1 MSQRNIF
8 SAIDIRSDKIICLIA
23 QELEIINRGKILQ
36 LIGIGIS
43 KLPVNCSKPFSLPHT
58 EICDYIKG
66 AITKAEY
73 EANVKI
79 SDVFVSISE
88 NMTSEYIDFN
98 IIKKNNLIE
107 EDHIKS
113 FFKSELFTSLYTKL
127 KEPLHS
133 FPISYR
139 IDNRKSVSDPIGMKA
154 DDLLT
159 KWHIIL
165 VSKNYLEIIYKT
177 FLEMEL
183 NLKQIVSSNYSTSL
197 AVLNEEESDQ
207 GAITIEVQKNKTV
220 LSYTFDSQL
229 IGFDIIRIGT
239 LHFTSDISQVKSVT
253 LAEAESIRKKIDF
266 FNKDKK
272 QDKELDKYYD
282 IYLARAEELTKIIST
297 TVMKSRFNSLVSNS
311 IILTGYGAK
320 SIVIQKLIKN
330 KFTNSSFRLGS
341 TKKINGSKT
350 YLDNPSLTSSFGLLS
365 YATNHDLEGEVSDE
379 NYSKKT
385 ILSII
390 YKFFQNL

>member
-43 KLPVNCSKPFSLPHT
+43 KLPVSCTKPLSLPHE
-58 EICDYIKG
+58 EISNYIRG
-66 AITKAEY
+66 AIKNAEN
-73 EANVKI
+73 EAKVKI
-79 SDVFVSISE
+79 SNVYVSISE
-88 NMTSEYIDFN
+88 NMTSEYINFN
-98 IIKKNNLIE
+98 IVNKNNLIG
-107 EDHIKS
+107 EDHIKD
-113 FFKSELFTSLYTKL
+113 FFRSKLFAGLYTDS

-139 IDNRKSVSDPIGMKA
+139 IDNRKSVSEPIGMKA
-154 DDLLT
+154 KNLLT

-177 FLEMEL
+177 FMEMEL
-183 NLKQIVSSNYSTSL
+183 NLKQIVSSNYSASL
-197 AVLNEEESDQ
+197 AVLTEEESDQ

-239 LHFTSDISQVKSVT
+239 LHFTNDISQVKSVK
-253 LAEAESIRKKIDF
+253 LKEAESIRKKIDSF
-266 FNKDKK
+266 DKNKK
-272 QDKELDKYYD
+272 QNKEIEKYYD
-282 IYLARAEELTKIIST
+282 IYLARAEELAKIILT
-297 TVMKSRFNSLVSNS
+297 TVMKSRFNALVSNS

-320 SIVIQKLIKN
+320 SIIIQKLIKN

-341 TKKINGSKT
+341 TRKINGSKT
-350 YLDNPSLTSSFGLLS
+350 FLDNPSLTSSFGLLS
-365 YATNHDLEGEVSDE
+365 YATNHDLEGEASDE
-379 NYSKKT
+379 NHPKKT
-385 ILSII
+385 ILSTV
-390 YKFFQNL
+390 YKFFLNL

>member
-1 MSQRNIF
+1 MSQRNIL

-43 KLPVNCSKPFSLPHT
+43 KLPVNCTKPLSLPYL
-58 EICDYIKG
+58 EISDYIKG

-88 NMTSEYIDFN
+88 NVTSEYIDYN
-98 IIKKNNLIE
+98 IIKKNNIIE
-107 EDHIKS
+107 EAHIKN
-113 FFKSELFTSLYTKL
+113 FFKSELFISLYTKL

-139 IDNRKSVSDPIGMKA
+139 IDDRKSVSDPIGMKA
-154 DDLLT
+154 DNLLT
-159 KWHIIL
+159 KWHIIS
-165 VSKNYLEIIYKT
+165 VSKTYLEIIYKT
-177 FLEMEL
+177 LLEMEL

-229 IGFDIIRIGT
+229 IGFDIIKIGT
-239 LHFTSDISQVKSVT
+239 LHFTSDISQVKSLT
-253 LAEAESIRKKIDF
+253 LEESERIRKKIDF
-266 FNKDKK
+266 FDKDKK
-272 QDKELDKYYD
+272 KDKELDKYYD
-282 IYLARAEELTKIIST
+282 IYLARAEELAKIIST

-330 KFTNSSFRLGS
+330 RFINSSFRLGS
-341 TKKINGSKT
+341 TRKINGSKT

-365 YATNHDLEGEVSDE
+365 YATNHDLEGEVSDKK
-379 NYSKKT
+379 YSKNT
-385 ILSII
+385 ILSRI